1 LFVARKLQAQRAR
14 EDDKREI
21 ELRHAQ
27 KLEAVGQLAAGI
39 AHEMSTPIQ
48 FVGDSVRF
56 LENAFRD
63 LTALLLQTDRVIQ
76 AAPHSPEIE
85 ALAVSLAEARG
96 QADLAYLLDRV
107 PKAVARV
114 SDGIDRVATIVRAM
128 KEFSHPDQREQEP
141 ADLNRAIDVALIV
154 CRSEYR
160 HVAELTFDPGDLPL
174 CTCHAG
180 DIQQVVVNLV
190 VNAAHAIEDAARRTG
205 TPGAIRIATTYDA
218 DDGCVVMSVTDNGTG
233 IRKAIRHRIFDPFFT
248 TKAVGRGTGQGLAIS
263 HAIVVERHGG
273 RLSFDSELGA
283 GTTFYVRLP
292 IAGRGTAPIGH
303 AGSSPT
309 RATS

>member
-1 LFVARKLQAQRAR
+1 MARKLQAQRAR

-56 LENAFRD
+56 LEHAFQD

-76 AAPHSPEIE
+76 AAPRSPEIE
-85 ALAVSLAEARG
+85 ALAASLAEARG

-160 HVAELTFDPGDLPL
+160 QVAELRFDPGELPL

-190 VNAAHAIEDAARRTG
+190 VNAAHAIEDAARG
-205 TPGAIRIATTYDA
+205 TEKPGAIRIATAYDA
-218 DDGCVVMSVTDNGTG
+218 DDGCVVVSVADNGTG
-233 IRKAIRHRIFDPFFT
+233 IRTGVRHRIFDPFFT

-273 RLSFDSELGA
+273 RLSFDSEVGA

-292 IAGRGTAPIGH
+292 IAGRGTAPVGR
-303 AGSSPT
+303 AGSSPR